1 MTVNVTSFFALFRSL
16 RFSKCQ
22 LMGGFQGFW
31 SKKLSKVPERKKNS
45 YSTYILAPQQFISLF
60 FRGSCLMFSTTSA
73 SWWAFLT
80 IHTQMGDIFYFV
92 FLARGFFVGSKWP
105 YGDMLIV
112 FFIIPAEEG
121 PHCHERRAGSREKM
135 AAKKFKDETSSFNLK
150 PPKFK
155 LEMLGGKMVLARKT
169 LYEMRTMI
177 NLTKLSYKWGWH
189 DSKNVCRRDRIFF
202 VKI

>member
-1 MTVNVTSFFALFRSL
+1 
-16 RFSKCQ
+16 
-22 LMGGFQGFW
+22 
-31 SKKLSKVPERKKNS
+31 
-45 YSTYILAPQQFISLF
+45 
-60 FRGSCLMFSTTSA
+60 MFSTTSA

-121 PHCHERRAGSREKM
+121 PHCHERRAGLREKM

-177 NLTKLSYKWGWH
+177 NLTKLSYKWADTTAKMFVVETEYFSWKSSSWILTHVVVNSKQRDSLSWH
-189 DSKNVCRRDRIFF
+189 HFSPHHKNSIW
-202 VKI
+202 KTSN